1 MVYIYT
7 ECHGLIDGSGLSNSE
22 DTQLDEACAQQDPG
36 LVETSISWYRVL

>member
-7 ECHGLIDGSGLSNSE
+7 ECHGLIDGSNSE